1 MASKKKTGG
10 GAKNVLR
17 SVVGSGPTAD
27 TLLDLA
33 NRLGLADLVIGQVK
47 ANIENTDVDDV
58 LDDVTDY
65 LRRNPEVLVVT
76 LGAVTIATGLVV
88 WLNNRREW
96 DGSERRGGS
105 SPRPVSASPGKVR
118 RASAGRSSQE

>member
-1 MASKKKTGG
+1 MPTKKKS
-10 GAKNVLR
+10 AAA
-17 SVVGSGPTAD
+17 AD

-47 ANIENTDVDDV
+47 AKIENTDVDEV

-88 WLNNRREW
+88 WLSDRRKW
-96 DGSERRGGS
+96 DGKERRNAPAS
-105 SPRPVSASPGKVR
+105 RPK
-118 RASAGRSSQE
+118 RASGRSQQ